1 MFRSVA
7 IMSRLSRAALIV
19 AAVTWVMGGV
29 GRAQEP
35 RLDYFRIGTGSPVGT
50 YFPVGELIGGLIS
63 LPPGAATCEAG
74 GHCGVPGLIAVA
86 QDSPGSVA
94 NVTEVAKGRY
104 DSALAQ
110 ADVINAAYFGEHS
123 FAERGGHPDIRVIAN
138 LYTETVHLAVRKGA
152 GIESVSDLRG
162 KRVSVDTAQSGTQRN
177 ALLILNAFGLGRDK
191 LKLAELNLE
200 QAADQLLEGNLDAF
214 FLVTGYPAGGITD
227 LVSNE
232 AIDLLPISGDVAL
245 KLQQDN
251 PYFVASAI
259 PADTYPGIEEIA
271 SLGIGAQWIVRSDH
285 DEQRIYQI
293 TRALWHPTA
302 REALDAGHTQARKI
316 RPETSLHGVTV
327 PLHAGA
333 LRYYLESGI
342 LE

>member
-1 MFRSVA
+1 
-7 IMSRLSRAALIV
+7 MSRLSRAALV
-19 AAVTWVMGGV
+19 LVAVTCLMGGI

-50 YFPVGELIGGLIS
+50 YFPVGEVLGGLIS
-63 LPPGAATCEAG
+63 LPPGAVKCETG

-94 NVTEVAKGRY
+94 NVTEVASGRY

-110 ADVINAAYFGEHS
+110 ADVINSAYFGEHS
-123 FAERGGHPDIRVIAN
+123 FAERGGHPDIRVIAS
-138 LYTETVHLAVRKGA
+138 LYTETVHLAVRQGA
-152 GIESVSDLRG
+152 GIESVGDLRG
-162 KRVSVDTAQSGTQRN
+162 KRVSVDTAQSGTKRN
-177 ALLILNAFGLGRDK
+177 ALLILDAFGLGRGQVK
-191 LKLAELNLE
+191 IVELNLE
-200 QAADQLLEGNLDAF
+200 QASDQLLAGELDAF
-214 FLVTGYPAGGITD
+214 FLVTGYPASGIVD
-227 LVSNE
+227 LTSNE
-232 AIDLLPISGDVAL
+232 AIDLLPISGDAAH

-251 PYFVASAI
+251 PYFVASTI
-259 PADTYPGIEEIA
+259 PADTYPGVEEIA

-285 DEQRIYQI
+285 DEQRIYEI

-302 REALDAGHTQARKI
+302 RETLDAAHPQARKI
-316 RPETSLHGVTV
+316 RPETALHGISV